1 MKAFKSRLTFLAIAA
16 SYQTRV
22 ESQSFLTEHLPV
34 EHLES
39 ADHALYTMETRRFR
53 TLVEELLAS
62 SQTPHHSRL
71 LRGGS
76 RGDDPDEVIDI
87 SEPGATEPIESAQA
101 ETNPVL
107 TEPVATEPIAETA
120 VDEPTAPAPDE
131 PVDPVT
137 QPTEGEVAEQ
147 PTAEA
152 TATRGGATTPT
163 REQIQADD
171 PPAEE
176 EPSDT
181 WWSFDFGTG
190 EIHGFDMNTNTDV
203 EDNTEPTDLYDP
215 EDLPDYPLT
224 DTEDL
229 PAEEPYAD
237 ILDCEATPEAKG
249 CTVKSVK
256 TPRTVKEPTVKEPSC
271 KKSDPDC
278 P

>member
-22 ESQSFLTEHLPV
+22 ESQSLLAEQLPV

-71 LRGGS
+71 LRGGK
-76 RGDDPDEVIDI
+76 DDPVEVIDI
-87 SEPGATEPIESAQA
+87 SGTGATEPIESAQA
-101 ETNPVL
+101 DANPVS
-107 TEPVATEPIAETA
+107 TEPVETEPIAETA
-120 VDEPTAPAPDE
+120 VDETTAPAPDE

-152 TATRGGATTPT
+152 TVTRDTTQT
-163 REQIQADD
+163 RDRIQPDADD

-176 EPSDT
+176 PTST
-181 WWSFDFGTG
+181 WWSFEIGTG
-190 EIHGFDMNTNTDV
+190 EIPGFDMNTNTDV

-237 ILDCEATPEAKG
+237 ILDCEATPSAKG
-249 CTVKSVK
+249 CTVK
-256 TPRTVKEPTVKEPSC
+256 SC